1 MLELSKNRSMANS
14 ELEIARVLW
23 GLGKATVRQVVE
35 ALPDHRKRDFTTVQ
49 TYLAR
54 LEEKGYVKSEITGRV
69 KTFTSR
75 VRPASVIRDVTND
88 FVERLFGGDSFPLLQ
103 HLIRQGDVS
112 AEKIRQLRAM
122 LDELEQPSEPTT
134 DD

>member
-1 MLELSKNRSMANS
+1 MANTS
-14 ELEIARVLW
+14 LQIARVLR

-35 ALPDHRKRDFTTVQ
+35 ALPDHRKRDFTTVH

-54 LEEKGYVKSEITGRV
+54 LEETGYVNSDIPVRV

-122 LDELEQPSEPTT
+122 LDELE
-134 DD
+134 